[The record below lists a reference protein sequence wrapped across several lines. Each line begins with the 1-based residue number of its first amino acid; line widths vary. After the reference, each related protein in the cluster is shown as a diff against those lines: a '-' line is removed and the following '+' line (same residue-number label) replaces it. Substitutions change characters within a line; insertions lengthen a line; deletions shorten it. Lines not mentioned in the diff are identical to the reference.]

1 MVYIDVIQD
10 GTVITLNCHKRTE
23 DGEFFQLV
31 IDALSRKVLQKPENP
46 DIDVSAAYSHIYM
59 MLRSGEPLPDKT
71 VAAWG

>member
-59 MLRSGEPLPDKT
+59 MLRSGEPFPDKT